1 MAIPQR
7 INPTSLDD
15 YLEIITRAVFQ
26 AGVRWSQIEKHW
38 SDYQSAFAGFDVH
51 KVAAFTSGD
60 VERLME
66 HEGIMHSKKK
76 IEGTIKN
83 AQMLIELDTTHR
95 GIRNYLRSKG
105 SYEELSKDIK
115 KRFSFVGELSVYY
128 FLFRVGEQVPDFEQW
143 SKSIEGDHPRMREM
157 VQAANLKATS

>member
-1 MAIPQR
+1 MAIPKR
-7 INPTSLDD
+7 INPTSLND

-38 SDYQSAFAGFDVH
+38 SEYQSGFAGFDVR
-51 KVAAFTSGD
+51 KVAAFTAED
-60 VERLME
+60 VDRLME
-66 HEGIMHSKKK
+66 HPGIMHSRKKV
-76 IEGTIKN
+76 EGTIRN
-83 AQMLIELDTTHR
+83 AQTLIELDTTHK
-95 GIRNYLRSKG
+95 GTRNYLRSKG

-143 SKSIEGDHPRMREM
+143 SKTIDGDHPRMREM
-157 VQAANLKATS
+157 VQAADLKATS